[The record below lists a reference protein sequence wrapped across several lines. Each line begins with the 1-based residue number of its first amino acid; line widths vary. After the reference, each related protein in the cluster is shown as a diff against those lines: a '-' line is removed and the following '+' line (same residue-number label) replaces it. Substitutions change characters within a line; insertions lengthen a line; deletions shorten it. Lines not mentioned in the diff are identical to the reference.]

1 MKKLITSIGL
11 LFVCASALQA
21 QDKYFT
27 KTGKITFDATVPA
40 SPEKISGT
48 NKTVTAVLVT
58 STGQVQ
64 FAVLMKGFLF
74 ERALMEEH
82 FNENYVESS
91 KFPKS
96 EFKGMIANNASINYG
111 KDGSYPATVK
121 GKMTIHGETK
131 DVETAGTVKIAGGK
145 ITLAA
150 NFAVPL
156 EAYKISV
163 PTLVA
168 DKVASNASIIVDC
181 ALEPLK

>member
-96 EFKGMIANNASINYG
+96 EFKGMIVNNASINYG